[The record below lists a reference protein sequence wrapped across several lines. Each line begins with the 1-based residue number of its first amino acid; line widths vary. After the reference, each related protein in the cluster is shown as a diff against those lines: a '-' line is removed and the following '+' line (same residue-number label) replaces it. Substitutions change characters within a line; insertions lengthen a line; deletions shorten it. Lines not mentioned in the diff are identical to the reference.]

1 MKAIKSIAL
10 VVLLASFSQ
19 MNAQKI
25 LEKWEEL
32 NNVNQI
38 VTKVDYVAND
48 GNFEILGQYTT
59 ILKEHTGKLDKKSIP
74 AELVTPEVTK
84 AIDKLNTEATTLNDA
99 VQKKAPKAE
108 ILSSLK
114 NFNETLQILIRSF
127 KLE

>member
-1 MKAIKSIAL
+1 MKAIKSITL

-48 GNFEILGQYTT
+48 GNFEILGQYTI

-114 NFNETLQILIRSF
+114 NFNETLQTLIRSF

>member
-1 MKAIKSIAL
+1 MKAIKSITL

-108 ILSSLK
+108 ILSRLK
-114 NFNETLQILIRSF
+114 NFNETLQTLIRSF